1 MVNVTYRIRPLLI
14 DKKSHTTPMRI
25 DKPLWHEG
33 LILTQQ
39 HFQQQQRWAEFAL
52 HQFATAAVAEPWG
65 TLGVDVDEEALA
77 TGRLKLTRL
86 KLRFPDGTPVDTTVV
101 DALPPARD
109 LTQGMPADQQIVVV
123 LATLAL
129 PDANGNN
136 CRFDE
141 APLARP
147 RRSYRE
153 FVKVTDLNGTG
164 EAEIAAERHA
174 VRLLF
179 NFESHADE
187 TVCAIARLTRT
198 KSGQFQ
204 VDHRFVPPCLTL
216 GSHPLHVERI
226 NRLADILQA
235 KSLALGA
242 RRSER
247 IEQVAEYGVADVQLF
262 WLLHCIHAA
271 WPQLRLYGTHPS
283 RSPEHLYVTLAQ
295 LASALM
301 TFSTGAQLTDIPAYD
316 HAGAD
321 EVLAKL
327 ESMIRDLLNAI
338 IPSRVM
344 SIGLTHKNPTTWTGQ
359 ILDERIVEGAADWYL
374 SVNAPMP
381 AFELVE
387 QFPRLCKI
395 GAPDEVEHI
404 INSALLGIPLKAVQR
419 VPAAIPVRLD
429 NHYFALDS
437 ASAAHAKMLAAR
449 ACQVYLPASIPDASL
464 ELYAVLRS

>member
-1 MVNVTYRIRPLLI
+1 
-14 DKKSHTTPMRI
+14 MRI

-39 HFQQQQRWAEFAL
+39 HFQQQERWAEFAL

-101 DALPPARD
+101 DAMPPARD
-109 LTQGMPADQQIVVV
+109 LTQGMPADRQSVVV
-123 LATLAL
+123 LAALAL

-141 APLARP
+141 ASLARP

-153 FVKVTDLNGTG
+153 FVKVTDLNGTR
-164 EAEIAAERHA
+164 EAEVAAERHA

-179 NFESHADE
+179 DFESHADDA
-187 TVCAIARLTRT
+187 VCAIARLTRT

-216 GSHPLHVERI
+216 ASHPLHVERV
-226 NRLADILQA
+226 NRVADILQA

-271 WPQLRLYGTHPS
+271 WPQLRLYATHPS
-283 RSPEHLYVTLAQ
+283 RPPEHLYATLAQ

-301 TFSTGAQLTDIPAYD
+301 TFSTDAQLTEIPLYD
-316 HAGAD
+316 HTRAD

-338 IPSRVM
+338 IPSRVV
-344 SIGLTHKNPTTWTGQ
+344 SIGLTHKSPTTWTGEF
-359 ILDERIVEGAADWYL
+359 LDERIVEGAADWYL
-374 SVNAPMP
+374 SVNASMP

-395 GAPDEVEHI
+395 GAPDDVEHI

-429 NHYFALDS
+429 NYYFALDS

-449 ACQVYLPASIPDASL
+449 ACQVYLPASVPDASL